1 MKKHYI
7 CAALATAG
15 LASPWPPAD
24 AAALSGAEVQIYG
37 VVDAGVAVT
46 SVSGVGSQRHAQR
59 RPDGFAVGLRGREDL
74 GEGWSA
80 RFQLENGFDPS
91 TGRQADD
98 RSLFNYG
105 AWVGLGHDDLGE
117 LRLGRQYTVGKTY
130 GNALEIA
137 SWKEMGMGATF
148 KASDNYQFS
157 NLVNY
162 YAGVAG
168 LAGRDRLFLRCRRA
182 GEIPHQRQQP
192 RAEPGPEV
200 RGWPVAGRGDLG
212 PDEAGPA
219 AAGHPGQPRALQ
231 LGASYDFE
239 VLKVSA
245 AWSRQRNGYVGLD
258 GGDPDNLGQN
268 LGPAAFAAGGTVNA
282 WLLGVSVPLGRGT
295 VLAQWSLA
303 AGLAMGRWHDRAQG
317 AADDAGV
324 YLRAVEAHH
333 GLCIR
338 RLCVELHAGQPV
350 RPRQFPYH
358 PLRHGRD
365 APFLMPGGT
374 LLRASTTIGGEQ
386 RPGAWRRAGLSRGLP
401 DGMHGQS

>member
-1 MKKHYI
+1 M
-7 CAALATAG
+7 
-15 LASPWPPAD
+15 
-24 AAALSGAEVQIYG
+24 
-37 VVDAGVAVT
+37 
-46 SVSGVGSQRHAQR
+46 
-59 RPDGFAVGLRGREDL
+59 GLRGREDL
-74 GEGWSA
+74 GDGWSA

-162 YAGVAG
+162 YTPEWQGWQAGIGYSFDADAQGKFRTNANNRALSLGLKYEDGPLLAVATWDQMR
-168 LAGRDRLFLRCRRA
+168 LAQPPQGVQGR
-182 GEIPHQRQQP
+182 PQ
-192 RAEPGPEV
+192 
-200 RGWPVAGRGDLG
+200 
-212 PDEAGPA
+212 
-219 AAGHPGQPRALQ
+219 ALQ

-268 LGPAAFAAGGTVNA
+268 RARRLR
-282 WLLGVSVPLGRGT
+282 GRRHG
-295 VLAQWSLA
+295 QRLA
-303 AGLAMGRWHDRAQG
+303 AWRERA
-317 AADDAGV
+317 AWA
-324 YLRAVEAHH
+324 
-333 GLCIR
+333 
-338 RLCVELHAGQPV
+338 
-350 RPRQFPYH
+350 
-358 PLRHGRD
+358 RH
-365 APFLMPGGT
+365 
-374 LLRASTTIGGEQ
+374 
-386 RPGAWRRAGLSRGLP
+386 RAGPMVAGRRTGNGP
-401 DGMHGQS
+401 MA

>member
-1 MKKHYI
+1 MGP
-7 CAALATAG
+7 AG
-15 LASPWPPAD
+15 
-24 AAALSGAEVQIYG
+24 Q
-37 VVDAGVAVT
+37 
-46 SVSGVGSQRHAQR
+46 
-59 RPDGFAVGLRGREDL
+59 EDL
-74 GEGWSA
+74 GDGWSA

-162 YAGVAG
+162 YTPEWQGWQAGIGYSFDADAQGKFRTNANNRALSLGLKYEDGPLLAVATWDQMR
-168 LAGRDRLFLRCRRA
+168 LAQPPQGVQGR
-182 GEIPHQRQQP
+182 PQ
-192 RAEPGPEV
+192 
-200 RGWPVAGRGDLG
+200 
-212 PDEAGPA
+212 
-219 AAGHPGQPRALQ
+219 ALQ

-324 YLRAVEAHH
+324 YLRVVEAHH

-350 RPRQFPYH
+350 RPRQFH
-358 PLRHGRD
+358 
-365 APFLMPGGT
+365 
-374 LLRASTTIGGEQ
+374 TTRFATGVTH
-386 RPGAWRRAGLSRGLP
+386 RF
-401 DGMHGQS
+401 

>member
-15 LASPWPPAD
+15 LASPLAARAD

-46 SVSGVGSQRHAQR
+46 NVSGVGSRSGMLNGGLT
-59 RPDGFAVGLRGREDL
+59 DSLWGLRGREDL

-162 YAGVAG
+162 YTPEWQGWQAGIGYSFDADAQGKFRTNANNRALSLGLKYEDGPLLAVATWDQMR
-168 LAGRDRLFLRCRRA
+168 LAQPPQGIQGR
-182 GEIPHQRQQP
+182 
-192 RAEPGPEV
+192 
-200 RGWPVAGRGDLG
+200 
-212 PDEAGPA
+212 
-219 AAGHPGQPRALQ
+219 PRALQ

-303 AGLAMGRWHDRAQG
+303 KPDWQWADGMTARKAQLMTLGYTYELSKRTTVYAFAGYASNYTLDNQFDPGNSHTTRYAMGVTHR
-317 AADDAGV
+317 
-324 YLRAVEAHH
+324 
-333 GLCIR
+333 
-338 RLCVELHAGQPV
+338 
-350 RPRQFPYH
+350 F
-358 PLRHGRD
+358 
-365 APFLMPGGT
+365 
-374 LLRASTTIGGEQ
+374 
-386 RPGAWRRAGLSRGLP
+386 
-401 DGMHGQS
+401 